1 MTHDESQEGK
11 ELSTSP
17 LDVEANGHADATAPG
32 QRWALPNPKSD
43 DLMTHLVA
51 RMGTLEFGMGR
62 VVGSI
67 ERLDRQMDDQ
77 RVLIEAM
84 GERLDGR
91 IGEMGERLD
100 GRIDEMGERLDGRID
115 EMGERLDGRID
126 EMGKRLDG
134 RIDEMGQRLDGRIDD
149 LAQRMD
155 KRFEHVDVRFD
166 NLAAQ
171 VQKLADVVGDLVSW
185 KHRIWGI
192 CLAVSGFA
200 SITGLLWALVKT
212 ILQPA

>member
-17 LDVEANGHADATAPG
+17 LDVEANDHADATAPG
-32 QRWALPNPKSD
+32 QRWAHPAPQSD

-77 RVLIEAM
+77 RTLIEA
-84 GERLDGR
+84 
-91 IGEMGERLD
+91 
-100 GRIDEMGERLDGRID
+100 MGERLDGRID

-134 RIDEMGQRLDGRIDD
+134 RIDEMGRRLDGRIDD

-166 NLAAQ
+166 NLTAQ

-185 KHRIWGI
+185 KQRIWGI

-200 SITGLLWALVKT
+200 SVTGLLWALVKT
-212 ILQPA
+212 IIQSV

>member
-11 ELSTSP
+11 EMSTSP
-17 LDVEANGHADATAPG
+17 LDVEANGHADAIAPG
-32 QRWALPNPKSD
+32 QRWALPGPKSD

-77 RVLIEAM
+77 RTLIEA
-84 GERLDGR
+84 
-91 IGEMGERLD
+91 MGERLD
-100 GRIDEMGERLDGRID
+100 GRIDEMGERIDEMGKRLDGRID

-134 RIDEMGQRLDGRIDD
+134 RIDEMGKRLDGRIDE
-149 LAQRMD
+149 LGERLGG
-155 KRFEHVDVRFD
+155 RID
-166 NLAAQ
+166 NLAMQ

-185 KHRIWGI
+185 KQRIWGI

-212 ILQPA
+212 IIQPA

>member
-1 MTHDESQEGK
+1 MTRDEGEM
-11 ELSTSP
+11 STSP
-17 LDVEANGHADATAPG
+17 LDVEANGQADAIAPG
-32 QRWALPNPKSD
+32 QRWALPAPKSD

-67 ERLDRQMDDQ
+67 ERLD
-77 RVLIEAM
+77 
-84 GERLDGR
+84 
-91 IGEMGERLD
+91 
-100 GRIDEMGERLDGRID
+100 
-115 EMGERLDGRID
+115 GRID

-134 RIDEMGQRLDGRIDD
+134 RID
-149 LAQRMD
+149 
-155 KRFEHVDVRFD
+155 
-166 NLAAQ
+166 NLTAQ

-185 KHRIWGI
+185 KQRIWGI

-212 ILQPA
+212 IIQPA

>member
-17 LDVEANGHADATAPG
+17 LDVESNGHADATAPG
-32 QRWALPNPKSD
+32 QRWALPGPKSN

-77 RVLIEAM
+77 RTLIEA
-84 GERLDGR
+84 
-91 IGEMGERLD
+91 
-100 GRIDEMGERLDGRID
+100 
-115 EMGERLDGRID
+115 MGERLDGRID

-134 RIDEMGQRLDGRIDD
+134 RIDEMGRRLDGRIHD

-166 NLAAQ
+166 NLTTQ

-185 KHRIWGI
+185 KQRIWGI

-212 ILQPA
+212 IIQPA

>member
-11 ELSTSP
+11 EMSTSP
-17 LDVEANGHADATAPG
+17 LDVEANGHADAIAPG
-32 QRWALPNPKSD
+32 QRWALPAPKSD

-77 RVLIEAM
+77 RTLIEAM
-84 GERLDGR
+84 GERL
-91 IGEMGERLD
+91 E

-134 RIDEMGQRLDGRIDD
+134 RIDEMGEQLGGRI
-149 LAQRMD
+149 
-155 KRFEHVDVRFD
+155 D

-185 KHRIWGI
+185 KQRIWGI

-212 ILQPA
+212 IIQPA

>member
-11 ELSTSP
+11 EMSTSP
-17 LDVEANGHADATAPG
+17 LDVEANGHADAIAPG
-32 QRWALPNPKSD
+32 QRWALPGPKSD

-51 RMGTLEFGMGR
+51 RMATLEFGMGR

-77 RVLIEAM
+77 RTLIQA
-84 GERLDGR
+84 
-91 IGEMGERLD
+91 MGERLD
-100 GRIDEMGERLDGRID
+100 GRIDEVGERID
-115 EMGERLDGRID
+115 EMGKRLDGRID

-134 RIDEMGQRLDGRIDD
+134 RIDEMGKRLDGRIDEVG
-149 LAQRMD
+149 
-155 KRFEHVDVRFD
+155 KRLDGRID

-185 KHRIWGI
+185 KQRIWGI

-212 ILQPA
+212 IIQPA

>member
-17 LDVEANGHADATAPG
+17 LDVEANGQADAMAPG
-32 QRWALPNPKSD
+32 QRWAFPAPKSD

-62 VVGSI
+62 MVGSI
-67 ERLDRQMDDQ
+67 ERLDRKMDDQ
-77 RVLIEAM
+77 RTLIEAM
-84 GERLDGR
+84 GE
-91 IGEMGERLD
+91 
-100 GRIDEMGERLDGRID
+100 
-115 EMGERLDGRID
+115 
-126 EMGKRLDG
+126 RLDG
-134 RIDEMGQRLDGRIDD
+134 RIDEMGQRLDGRIDEMS
-149 LAQRMD
+149 QRMD

-166 NLAAQ
+166 ILTAQ
-171 VQKLADVVGDLVSW
+171 VQKLADIVGDLVSW
-185 KHRIWGI
+185 KQRIWGI

-212 ILQPA
+212 IIQPA

>member
-17 LDVEANGHADATAPG
+17 LDVEANGHADAIAPG
-32 QRWALPNPKSD
+32 QRWALPGPKSD

-77 RVLIEAM
+77 RTLIEAM
-84 GERLDGR
+84 GKRLDGR
-91 IGEMGERLD
+91 IDEMGGRIDEMGKRLD

-134 RIDEMGQRLDGRIDD
+134 RIDELGERLGGRID
-149 LAQRMD
+149 
-155 KRFEHVDVRFD
+155 
-166 NLAAQ
+166 NLALQ

-185 KHRIWGI
+185 KQRIWGI

-212 ILQPA
+212 IIQPA

>member
-1 MTHDESQEGK
+1 
-11 ELSTSP
+11 
-17 LDVEANGHADATAPG
+17 
-32 QRWALPNPKSD
+32 
-43 DLMTHLVA
+43 
-51 RMGTLEFGMGR
+51 MGTLEFGMGR

-77 RVLIEAM
+77 RTLIEA
-84 GERLDGR
+84 
-91 IGEMGERLD
+91 
-100 GRIDEMGERLDGRID
+100 MGERLDGRID

-134 RIDEMGQRLDGRIDD
+134 RIDEMGRRLDGRIDD

-166 NLAAQ
+166 NLTAQ

-185 KHRIWGI
+185 KQRIWGI

-200 SITGLLWALVKT
+200 SVTGLLWALVKT
-212 ILQPA
+212 IIQSV

>member
-11 ELSTSP
+11 EMSTSP
-17 LDVEANGHADATAPG
+17 LDVEANGHADAIAPG
-32 QRWALPNPKSD
+32 QRWALPGPKSD

-51 RMGTLEFGMGR
+51 
-62 VVGSI
+62 
-67 ERLDRQMDDQ
+67 
-77 RVLIEAM
+77 
-84 GERLDGR
+84 
-91 IGEMGERLD
+91 
-100 GRIDEMGERLDGRID
+100 RID

-134 RIDEMGQRLDGRIDD
+134 RIDEMGERLGGRID
-149 LAQRMD
+149 
-155 KRFEHVDVRFD
+155 
-166 NLAAQ
+166 NLALQ

-185 KHRIWGI
+185 KQRIWGI

-212 ILQPA
+212 IIQPA

>member
-11 ELSTSP
+11 EMSTSP
-17 LDVEANGHADATAPG
+17 LDVEANGHADAIAPG
-32 QRWALPNPKSD
+32 QRWALPGPKSD

-51 RMGTLEFGMGR
+51 RMATLEFGMGR

-77 RVLIEAM
+77 RTLIQA
-84 GERLDGR
+84 
-91 IGEMGERLD
+91 MGERLD
-100 GRIDEMGERLDGRID
+100 GRIDEVGERID
-115 EMGERLDGRID
+115 EMGKRLDGRID

-134 RIDEMGQRLDGRIDD
+134 RIDEVGKRLDGRI
-149 LAQRMD
+149 
-155 KRFEHVDVRFD
+155 D

-185 KHRIWGI
+185 KQRIWGI

-212 ILQPA
+212 IIQPA

>member
-1 MTHDESQEGK
+1 MTHHESQEGK
-11 ELSTSP
+11 EMSTSP
-17 LDVEANGHADATAPG
+17 LDVEANGHADEIATG
-32 QRWALPNPKSD
+32 QRWTLPGPKSD

-77 RVLIEAM
+77 RTLIEAT
-84 GERLDGR
+84 GG
-91 IGEMGERLD
+91 
-100 GRIDEMGERLDGRID
+100 
-115 EMGERLDGRID
+115 RLDGRID

-134 RIDEMGQRLDGRIDD
+134 RIDEMGMRLDGRIDEMGRHLGGRID
-149 LAQRMD
+149 SLA
-155 KRFEHVDVRFD
+155 V
-166 NLAAQ
+166 Q
-171 VQKLADVVGDLVSW
+171 VQKLADAVGDLVSW
-185 KHRIWGI
+185 KQRIWGI

-212 ILQPA
+212 IIRPA

>member
-1 MTHDESQEGK
+1 MTRDEGK
-11 ELSTSP
+11 ESKEMSTSP
-17 LDVEANGHADATAPG
+17 LDVEANGQADAIAPG
-32 QRWALPNPKSD
+32 QRWALPGPKSD

-67 ERLDRQMDDQ
+67 ERLD
-77 RVLIEAM
+77 
-84 GERLDGR
+84 
-91 IGEMGERLD
+91 
-100 GRIDEMGERLDGRID
+100 
-115 EMGERLDGRID
+115 GRID

-134 RIDEMGQRLDGRIDD
+134 RID
-149 LAQRMD
+149 
-155 KRFEHVDVRFD
+155 
-166 NLAAQ
+166 NLTAQ

-185 KHRIWGI
+185 KQRIWGI

-212 ILQPA
+212 IIQPA

>member
-1 MTHDESQEGK
+1 MTPDESQEGK

-17 LDVEANGHADATAPG
+17 LDVEANDHVDATAPG
-32 QRWALPNPKSD
+32 QRWAHPGPKSD

-51 RMGTLEFGMGR
+51 RMGALEFGMGR

-67 ERLDRQMDDQ
+67 ERLD
-77 RVLIEAM
+77 
-84 GERLDGR
+84 
-91 IGEMGERLD
+91 
-100 GRIDEMGERLDGRID
+100 GRIDEMGERLDA
-115 EMGERLDGRID
+115 RID

-134 RIDEMGQRLDGRIDD
+134 RIDEMGRRLDGRIDEMSRRLDGRIDD

-166 NLAAQ
+166 NLTAQ

-185 KHRIWGI
+185 KQRIWGI

-200 SITGLLWALVKT
+200 SVTGLLWALVKT
-212 ILQPA
+212 IVQST

>member
-1 MTHDESQEGK
+1 
-11 ELSTSP
+11 
-17 LDVEANGHADATAPG
+17 
-32 QRWALPNPKSD
+32 
-43 DLMTHLVA
+43 MTHLVA

-91 IGEMGERLD
+91 IG
-100 GRIDEMGERLDGRID
+100 EMGERLDGRID